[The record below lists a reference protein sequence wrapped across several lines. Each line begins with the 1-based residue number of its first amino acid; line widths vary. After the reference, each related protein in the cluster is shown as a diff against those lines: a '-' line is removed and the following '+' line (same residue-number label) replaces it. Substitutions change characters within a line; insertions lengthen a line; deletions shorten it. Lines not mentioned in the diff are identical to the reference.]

1 MPKSYYRT
9 QITQN
14 TQSFADFLINNTYGL
29 RDSALCLRIL
39 RSLLRTFDTSP
50 FYFSSTASCYCIV
63 RKGICNV
70 SSEDVRVPAFVWIF
84 GPGMRGL

>member
-14 TQSFADFLINNTYGL
+14 TQSFANFLINNTYGL

-39 RSLLRTFDTSP
+39 RSL
-50 FYFSSTASCYCIV
+50 I
-63 RKGICNV
+63 
-70 SSEDVRVPAFVWIF
+70 
-84 GPGMRGL
+84 

>member
-14 TQSFADFLINNTYGL
+14 TQSFADFLINNTYAL

-39 RSLLRTFDTSP
+39 RSL
-50 FYFSSTASCYCIV
+50 I
-63 RKGICNV
+63 
-70 SSEDVRVPAFVWIF
+70 
-84 GPGMRGL
+84 